1 MDWRKLHSKILDS
14 KDFNGLPTD
23 FDRLVWVLIPLVLD
37 REGRGIDDSV
47 WLKSRLFPMRRD
59 VTYEQIESSMTEF
72 AHKGMIERYKVSEEA
87 YFSVPTWS
95 KYQTIHP
102 RETASAIPPK
112 PNNSRAKRKNQ
123 DSESKANL
131 RQALGQPKDVPD
143 KNRIEEN
150 RQDSSPDGES
160 DGNLSISKREALAQ
174 VEDFFAT
181 ESGISKP
188 DADNA
193 TEKQKRGLAVRWW
206 NPLRSILKQ
215 TDYDIGKANAMIRHA
230 IRYMRENKLTLSA
243 PQSIEQVVI
252 SECAKRNGASQPGH
266 AMKSF
271 N

>member
-72 AHKGMIERYKVSEEA
+72 EHKGMIERYKVSEEC
-87 YFSVPTWS
+87 YFCVPTFT

-102 RETASAIPPK
+102 RETASTIPPK
-112 PNNSRAKRKNQ
+112 TNDSRAKRKKQ
-123 DSESKANL
+123 DGNSKANL
-131 RQALGQPKDVPD
+131 RQAEGQPKDVPD

-150 RQDSSPDGES
+150 RQDSSPDGEG
-160 DGNLSISKREALAQ
+160 DGNQSISKREALVQ

-188 DADNA
+188 VCT
-193 TEKQKRGLAVRWW
+193 TEKQKAGAAVRWW
-206 NPLRSILKQ
+206 NPLRVILKQ